1 MRLVDR
7 NPQPVVV
14 TGPYRFIRHP
24 NYVAVILD
32 IAVVPLLVG
41 APWTALLGS
50 LANGLVL
57 WRRIVAEEQHL
68 MQNTAYRKA
77 FEEKARLVPGVF

>member
-1 MRLVDR
+1 MNRLK
-7 NPQPVVV
+7 
-14 TGPYRFIRHP
+14 
-24 NYVAVILD
+24 VATARRRTL
-32 IAVVPLLVG
+32 
-41 APWTALLGS
+41 ALLGS

-77 FEEKARLVPGVF
+77 FEAKARLVPGVF